1 MPINALSSKILGLQL
16 YNIKNSSLVLLKAGE
31 RMVLTVLNLE
41 EWQQSYTTK
50 AEGEKYRYWQVAKD
64 AYPGCLPDS
73 LMPQDVHLFLARL
86 VEENAI
92 STEESS
98 NILKQYQELKEGY
111 LSGSLDNV
119 TAERIARMIADM
131 KRNKVKALEDF
142 PSIQDSILLTI
153 VMTKDKDL
161 KKKMQDI
168 FKAS

>member
-1 MPINALSSKILGLQL
+1 
-16 YNIKNSSLVLLKAGE
+16 
-31 RMVLTVLNLE
+31 
-41 EWQQSYTTK
+41 
-50 AEGEKYRYWQVAKD
+50 
-64 AYPGCLPDS
+64 
-73 LMPQDVHLFLARL
+73 MPQDVHLFLARL

-92 STEESS
+92 STEESR

-131 KRNKVKALEDF
+131 KRNKVKAPEDF